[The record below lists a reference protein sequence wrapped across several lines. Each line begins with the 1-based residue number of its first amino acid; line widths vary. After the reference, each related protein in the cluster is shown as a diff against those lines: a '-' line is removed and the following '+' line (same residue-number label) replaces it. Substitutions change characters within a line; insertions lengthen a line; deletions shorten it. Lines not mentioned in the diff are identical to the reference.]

1 MFERF
6 KTLQH
11 ETGINHMICRFRVPG
26 IEHEAVVRSLRLCA
40 GEVITRLRS

>member
-6 KTLQH
+6 KTLQQ
-11 ETGINHMICRFRVPG
+11 EAGINHVICRFRVPG
-26 IEHEAVVRSLRLCA
+26 IEHEAVVRSLRLYA